1 MDSIEAIAIGLV
13 CSTVILILLREIIL
27 EVPLKA
33 ALSKAIYESVPF
45 TLGVAVSNQFL
56 SGKRNEEGG
65 SQKGKAKQQN
75 KDQLNATL
83 ADMSATLIG
92 AVIIGFNISP
102 TDEIDML
109 SKAVLSPWLLAL
121 MAASLLISYGIVF
134 EAGFADQQKRQQQQ
148 GIFQRPLSETIASYL
163 VSLIASSLMLY
174 FFHQVSFDDPWSI
187 WLSYFIILGLPA
199 TIGGAAG
206 RLAL

>member
-1 MDSIEAIAIGLV
+1 MSAVKRPIKAVMDSIEAIAIGLV
-13 CSTVILILLREIIL
+13 CSTVIFILLREIIL

-121 MAASLLISYGIVF
+121 MAASL
-134 EAGFADQQKRQQQQ
+134 
-148 GIFQRPLSETIASYL
+148 SETIASYL